1 MSSLDRT
8 QAILL
13 RKTDYSDTS
22 LVAVFYTENYGKIH
36 FMVKGARR
44 AKNSFLGSFE
54 HFSCYE
60 ILFLHRPGKHGLT
73 TLREAH
79 LVEGFSPVREDLP
92 SFYHACYIVELLDAM
107 TEMEDPD
114 PVLFEITY
122 DTLDAMKTPKNL
134 DIKILS
140 FETRLLLHLGLLG
153 DTTLCSSCQESLK
166 GKVCLDPR
174 STRLFCTKCF
184 SHDDWLFKWEAVQW
198 LSVLKTGQLPE
209 LSTAV
214 RESLR
219 KLIWFCI
226 DFHLKK
232 PLKSRQ
238 FLLGSHQK
246 I

>member
-8 QAILL
+8 QALLL
-13 RKTDYSDTS
+13 RKTNYSDTS
-22 LVAVFYTENYGKIH
+22 LVTAFYTENYGKIH

-44 AKNSFLGSFE
+44 IKNSFVGSFE

-79 LVEGFSPVREDLP
+79 LVEGFSEVREDLQ
-92 SFYHACYIVELLDAM
+92 SFYHACYIVELLDGM
-107 TEMEDPD
+107 TEMEDSD

-122 DTLDAMKTPKNL
+122 DALDLMKSAENL
-134 DIKILS
+134 DLKTLS
-140 FETRLLLHLGLLG
+140 YETRLLSHLGFLG
-153 DTTLCSSCQESLK
+153 DTTLCSSCQELLK
-166 GKVCLDPR
+166 GKVCLDPK
-174 STRLFCTKCF
+174 STRLFCSKCF
-184 SHDDWLFKWEAVQW
+184 SHEDWLFKWDEIRWLPMLKAGQIPD
-198 LSVLKTGQLPE
+198 LSVK
-209 LSTAV
+209 S
-214 RESLR
+214 REALR

-232 PLKSRQ
+232 PLKSRK
-238 FLLGSHQK
+238 FLLDSHRK